1 MVDTYSHS
9 DDDCIDIV
17 GALIKD
23 NTGAYY
29 LHHKVKENY
38 FLLPGGKVEKGESY
52 EQAMIRELKEEMNI
66 DVV

>member
-1 MVDTYSHS
+1 
-9 DDDCIDIV
+9 
-17 GALIKD
+17 
-23 NTGAYY
+23 
-29 LHHKVKENY
+29 VKENY